1 VGTLPA
7 DTIFA
12 DRYKIL
18 GLIGS
23 GGMGHVYR
31 AEHVALK
38 KPIALKLLGR
48 DPNDDSR
55 AEREARFEREARAIA
70 RLQHAGCV
78 RILDYGR
85 SANGYQ
91 YIAMELLDGESL
103 YDALNAGPFS
113 IARAV
118 FVTRNLLAALA
129 HAHRNGVLHRD
140 VKPENVVL
148 VSSDVPRTVLVD
160 FGLAR
165 LRDDGPL
172 TAAGM
177 CMGSPSYIAP
187 ERLQGQPYDARCD
200 LYAVGVI
207 LYEMLAG
214 IRPFVGST
222 AEEIMYNSV
231 HRPPRPLRAMRD
243 DIPSKLDTVV
253 RRALAKDPDRRFA
266 DAEEMLSALEAIE
279 IIDEPDPATTLLGR
293 DLVVTQRLSMRAR
306 ASISTIGRLALVRRS
321 LWSRLWGW
329 LRYGRWRWART
340 TETSR

>member
-1 VGTLPA
+1 
-7 DTIFA
+7 
-12 DRYKIL
+12 
-18 GLIGS
+18 
-23 GGMGHVYR
+23 
-31 AEHVALK
+31 
-38 KPIALKLLGR
+38 
-48 DPNDDSR
+48 
-55 AEREARFEREARAIA
+55 
-70 RLQHAGCV
+70 
-78 RILDYGR
+78 
-85 SANGYQ
+85 
-91 YIAMELLDGESL
+91 
-103 YDALNAGPFS
+103 
-113 IARAV
+113 
-118 FVTRNLLAALA
+118 
-129 HAHRNGVLHRD
+129 VLHRD

-148 VSSDVPRTVLVD
+148 VASDVPRTVLVD

-165 LRDDGPL
+165 LREDGPL

-187 ERLQGQPYDARCD
+187 ERLQGHPYDARCD

-231 HRPPRPLRAMRD
+231 HRPPRPLRALRD
-243 DIPSKLDTVV
+243 DVPGKLDSVV

-279 IIDEPDPATTLLGR
+279 IVDDPDPATTLLGR
-293 DLVVTQRLSMRAR
+293 DLLESTQRLSMRGR

-321 LWSRLWGW
+321 LWSRLWSW
-329 LRYGRWRWART
+329 FRYGRWRWART